1 MIQVLIDAMDQAAAV
16 VSVST
21 RNGLCELR
29 PSASGGRM
37 PVKSAG
43 GGEFVPVAEDV
54 RGTLSYWRL
63 LSDVVSERADVVEA
77 CEGLRYTMRL
87 RLVMMVDRSGPCE
100 DITSALTSV
109 ANNVRGN
116 TRAFRTALRAA
127 SVTINSTTF
136 VVNGVALSEF
146 GSERVLPTGRDI
158 VAVDFAV
165 SVLGTSGCLLGCTD
179 AEEFTVVFPATPC
192 PPIRLCTDDLE
203 MNDIPVWNGSQWVP
217 GTASAGSGDVVGPAS
232 AANNNFA
239 AFNLTTGKIIK
250 DSGSNATSF
259 DAAGAASA
267 AQAAAIAA
275 ASSDATTKANAAQAA
290 AISAAATDA
299 TTKANAAQSAAIAAA
314 AADATTKANAAQ
326 SAAISAASTDATTK
340 ANAAQAAAIASAA
353 TLYAP
358 LAAPALLTYSGGSQV
373 NATTTFANIHSSAAW
388 AVGSTG
394 LYEFVANINYDV
406 NATSNGAKFSVNSSD
421 VTFSFLAITCDYT
434 SGGAS
439 RSSSRSSGY
448 NTGLAGNASAV
459 ATGNGATLRGTI
471 MVTATG
477 TLSLSFG
484 ALTAVAN
491 AVTVTAVTGYIRKLN

>member
-232 AANNNFA
+232 AANNNFNFA
-239 AFNLTTGKIIK
+239 AFNLTTGKLIK
-250 DSGSNATSF
+250 DSGSSATSF

-267 AQAAAIAA
+267 AQAAAV
-275 ASSDATTKANAAQAA
+275 AT
-290 AISAAATDA
+290 
-299 TTKANAAQSAAIAAA
+299 A

-439 RSSSRSSGY
+439 RSSSRSSVY
-448 NTGLAGNASAV
+448 KTGLAGNASAV

-491 AVTVTAVTGYIRKLN
+491 AVTVTGVTGYIRKLN